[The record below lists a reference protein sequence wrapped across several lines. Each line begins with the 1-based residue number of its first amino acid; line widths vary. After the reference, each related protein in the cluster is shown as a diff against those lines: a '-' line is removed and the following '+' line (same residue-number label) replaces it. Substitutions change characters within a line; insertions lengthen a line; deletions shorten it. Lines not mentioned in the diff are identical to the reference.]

1 MTFPESDAQRE
12 LRRRLWLG
20 YALSGTGAVLF
31 ATKGVLIKLIYAYG
45 LDATALLSI
54 RMALSV
60 PLFAGVGL
68 LHWRCLPAA
77 DRPPTAMLGKA
88 ALVGVLGY
96 YVSSWLDFT
105 GLETIDAQLERLI
118 LFTYPFFVI
127 LFGRLLFGKRMTA
140 HALAGAGL
148 SYAGLLVMFA
158 GTPARLAPE
167 VLAGGGLVMV
177 AAMSFALYQLFAFE
191 LISGLGATLFTA
203 VALTGAGA
211 AMLVHALIAQVEIGQ
226 LPLLAW
232 LLILALVIFATVLP
246 SFIMSAGTARIGA
259 QGTAIVSSVSPIA
272 TIALSVAVLGEP
284 FGIPEI
290 VGTALVIGGVAFFTL
305 RESRKI
311 A

>member
-1 MTFPESDAQRE
+1 
-12 LRRRLWLG
+12 
-20 YALSGTGAVLF
+20 
-31 ATKGVLIKLIYAYG
+31 
-45 LDATALLSI
+45 
-54 RMALSV
+54 
-60 PLFAGVGL
+60 
-68 LHWRCLPAA
+68 
-77 DRPPTAMLGKA
+77 
-88 ALVGVLGY
+88 
-96 YVSSWLDFT
+96 
-105 GLETIDAQLERLI
+105 
-118 LFTYPFFVI
+118 
-127 LFGRLLFGKRMTA
+127 
-140 HALAGAGL
+140 
-148 SYAGLLVMFA
+148 
-158 GTPARLAPE
+158 
-167 VLAGGGLVMV
+167 
-177 AAMSFALYQLFAFE
+177 MSFALYQLFAFE
-191 LISGLGATLFTA
+191 LISRLGATLFTA

-226 LPLLAW
+226 LPLFAW